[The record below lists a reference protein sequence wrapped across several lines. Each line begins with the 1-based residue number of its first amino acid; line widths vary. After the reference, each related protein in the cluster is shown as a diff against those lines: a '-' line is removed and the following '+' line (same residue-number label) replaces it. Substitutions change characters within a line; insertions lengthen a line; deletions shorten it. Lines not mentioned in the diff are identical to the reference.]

1 MAPQAGK
8 CFDGLTT
15 LTDAHDSVQTLAGN
29 ATWVNQFSPVVKGP
43 EKYVAE
49 VLLWL
54 FYRLGLCCGIVGRFA
69 MYIGGKVSLTLI

>member
-29 ATWVNQFSPVVKGP
+29 ATWLNQFSPVVKGR
-43 EKYVAE
+43 EKM
-49 VLLWL
+49 LLRYCYGC
-54 FYRLGLCCGIVGRFA
+54 F
-69 MYIGGKVSLTLI
+69 TD